1 MRQLTHILILTA
13 ALLMTACDD
22 FFDKR
27 DDSQAIDEQRFFSDE
42 SAFRQAMT
50 DAYIQLRDTTLYG
63 GTLTLTLL
71 EQAAGTLTPFDAT
84 TEVAAREG
92 LTAPQ
97 VKARLDSTKT
107 AAERVINAC
116 NHIVAAA
123 TPQQLKTDEVRM
135 AVGEAY
141 ALRAALRFD
150 LCRLQLVQDDV
161 LPTVESDL
169 STAATLLRDSDPLVT
184 TTSQTT
190 VPVGRQD
197 RRLRTMMF
205 NWYAVKALQARIALW
220 QGRYDDVLTAADSVM
235 APLETLAERYRVFY
249 YMQPGKYGADF
260 CFSREFLFGIATLP
274 AGFPALSDRLFAEL
288 GVRTTSRL
296 HTIYT
301 DAADIRYRA
310 WFRQSA
316 DGNGYTMARKFGSE
330 TLLSGY
336 VVSATGSEMQLPA
349 SIPYIKIGEVALMAA
364 EALNETGHPTEALT
378 QIEQLRQTR
387 GIETAP
393 VQQTVA
399 ATADR
404 EAVRQL
410 IMAERE
416 RELFGEG
423 QLYYY
428 YQRERK

>member
-1 MRQLTHILILTA
+1 
-13 ALLMTACDD
+13 
-22 FFDKR
+22 
-27 DDSQAIDEQRFFSDE
+27 
-42 SAFRQAMT
+42 
-50 DAYIQLRDTTLYG
+50 
-63 GTLTLTLL
+63 
-71 EQAAGTLTPFDAT
+71 
-84 TEVAAREG
+84 
-92 LTAPQ
+92 
-97 VKARLDSTKT
+97 
-107 AAERVINAC
+107 
-116 NHIVAAA
+116 
-123 TPQQLKTDEVRM
+123 
-135 AVGEAY
+135 
-141 ALRAALRFD
+141 
-150 LCRLQLVQDDV
+150 
-161 LPTVESDL
+161 
-169 STAATLLRDSDPLVT
+169 
-184 TTSQTT
+184 
-190 VPVGRQD
+190 
-197 RRLRTMMF
+197 
-205 NWYAVKALQARIALW
+205 
-220 QGRYDDVLTAADSVM
+220 
-235 APLETLAERYRVFY
+235 
-249 YMQPGKYGADF
+249 MQPGKYGADF

-296 HTIYT
+296 HAIYT

-349 SIPYIKIGEVALMAA
+349 SIPYIKLGEVALMAA